1 MLSRPRICH
10 APLSEPPGP
19 QSQRTSRAPRT
30 ARHPALGI
38 TLPAPHVRT
47 PAPSR
52 KTAAQIDELRGVN
65 HRALSIFRG
74 QNAPNRNQSPERLRR
89 SCDHPGT
96 LRDRSRVPASILGAD
111 SACRFTRCLRT
122 RGKKLHPADA
132 GAPAGGPRFAVTA
145 GTGEEKGPPYLAR
158 VPAQGCCRGSG
169 EPRGG
174 PGVLEVTGRGPATTW
189 AGAGRPPSPPGARSP
204 SAPGGR
210 CGARGTLP
218 ASEAEPKIR
227 FAPPPAPFPR
237 AEARGWV
244 LDPNP
249 QCELPGNPARSQRS
263 SRPAGTGERRARHSR
278 EAGQGKAA
286 RRWKAPGRSEATR
299 AHPSRG
305 VREPQARLRAPG
317 SVTWSSG

>member
-1 MLSRPRICH
+1 MCSLVMLLGEIKASSVIRINNVC
-10 APLSEPPGP
+10 
-19 QSQRTSRAPRT
+19 
-30 ARHPALGI
+30 I
-38 TLPAPHVRT
+38 TNDNYLV
-47 PAPSR
+47 
-52 KTAAQIDELRGVN
+52 
-65 HRALSIFRG
+65 
-74 QNAPNRNQSPERLRR
+74 QNAPSRNQSPEKLRG
-89 SCDHPGT
+89 SCDRPGT
-96 LRDRSRVPASILGAD
+96 LQDRSRVPASILGAD
-111 SACRFTRCLRT
+111 SAGRFTRCLRT

-132 GAPAGGPRFAVTA
+132 GAPAGGPQFAVTA
-145 GTGEEKGPPYLAR
+145 GTGEKGPPYLAR

-169 EPRGG
+169 EPRAG

-218 ASEAEPKIR
+218 APEAEPEIR
-227 FAPPPAPFPR
+227 FAPAPAPFQR

-249 QCELPGNPARSQRS
+249 QGELPGNPARSQRS

-286 RRWKAPGRSEATR
+286 RRWKAPGRPERIPR
-299 AHPSRG
+299 AESGSPRPASGRRISHL
-305 VREPQARLRAPG
+305 VQRL
-317 SVTWSSG
+317 TWGPAFDLSCRNT